1 MIHQQAEIR
10 MVHHLEA
17 GGTFCLAFEECLAT
31 SGRGFVKAACR
42 GSGNNYGDDPKDGQ
56 NPRIILVQ
64 EEIF

>member
-31 SGRGFVKAACR
+31 SGRGFVKLPAVVLEITMAMT
-42 GSGNNYGDDPKDGQ
+42 PKTG
-56 NPRIILVQ
+56 RTR
-64 EEIF
+64 E